1 MTAVQVMGL
10 EAARQKLIRA
20 RKEFERAKLHYTTYR
35 GVSYTP
41 NQPCEENHGTFV
53 YRGRTYVK

>member
-1 MTAVQVMGL
+1 MGL